1 MKPLLIQFL
10 GDEPHA
16 LARRNLA
23 REFLQAQVLLALQDS
38 GAFAD
43 WAFVGGT
50 ALRFLYQLPRYSED
64 LDFSLVETRSGAR
77 FERHIT
83 AVQRALSSQTYDV
96 EIKLR
101 AERTVASALVK
112 FRGLLFE
119 IGASP
124 HREEVFTIR
133 VEIDT
138 NPPAGARTETRLL
151 RRFVMLN
158 LHHYDKASLFAGKLH
173 AVIARQYTKGRD
185 LYDLAWYLA
194 DDSWPFP
201 NLVQLNHA
209 LTQTGWTEAPLT
221 PDTWRGVVAK
231 RLEMVNWVQAQQDV
245 SPFLERQ
252 QDVAYVSESTLCS
265 LLNSE

>member
-1 MKPLLIQFL
+1 MKPLLMQFL
-10 GDEPHA
+10 ADEPHA
-16 LARRNLA
+16 LARRNRA

-43 WAFVGGT
+43 WAFLGGT
-50 ALRFLYQLPRYSED
+50 ALRFLYRLPRYSED
-64 LDFSLVETRSGAR
+64 LDFSLVETACDAR
-77 FERHIT
+77 FERHMM
-83 AVQRALSSQTYDV
+83 AVQRALSSQAYDV
-96 EIKLR
+96 EVKLR
-101 AERTVASALVK
+101 TQTIVASALVK

-119 IGASP
+119 IGVSP
-124 HREEVFTIR
+124 HRDEVFTIK

-138 NPPAGARTETRLL
+138 HPPDGAITETRLL

-158 LHHYDKASLFAGKLH
+158 LHCYDKASLFAGKLH

-194 DDSWPFP
+194 DDSWPAP

-209 LTQTGWTEAPLT
+209 LSQTGWTEAPLT
-221 PDTWRGVVAK
+221 SDNWRHVVAQ
-231 RLEMVNWVQAQQDV
+231 RLESVNWTQAQQDV

-252 QDVAYVSESTLCS
+252 QDLAFVSKSS
-265 LLNSE
+265 LSGLLDA